1 MSTTSHAWVLKR
13 RPDGRMTEEDFDW
26 VTTEL
31 ADPGDGQVLVRT
43 IYLSLDPT
51 NRIWASDQDQYMP
64 PVGLGEVMR
73 GGTLGVVEASGHPD
87 FAPGDV
93 VQGMWGWASHT
104 LVDGGVGLT
113 KMPLAPGVPLDAY
126 MSVLG
131 ATGMTAYFGLLD
143 IGKPQEGETVVV
155 SAAAGAVGQIVGQI
169 AKIKGCRVVGTAGS
183 DEKCRHLVD
192 DLGFDAAIN
201 YKTADLDA
209 ELAAACPDGIDVYF
223 ENTGG
228 PVTDAVLKLVNLNA
242 RIPLCGLIAH
252 YNEGDNT
259 EGVAG
264 PNNYQMLLMKRV
276 LVKGFIIIDY
286 FPQFPQ
292 GIAEMAGWLAAG
304 QMKYD
309 TDIVDGLENAVSA
322 VNRLFDG
329 ANTGKLL
336 VRCSPEP
343 AIPGV

>member
-1 MSTTSHAWVLKR
+1 MSTESNAWVLKR
-13 RPDGRMTEEDFDW
+13 RPDGRMTKDDFDW
-26 VTTEL
+26 VTTTL
-31 ADPGDGQVLVRT
+31 PDPTDGQVLVRT

-64 PVGLGEVMR
+64 PVELGEVMR
-73 GGTLGVVEASGHPD
+73 GGTLGVVEASANPG
-87 FAPGDV
+87 FEPGDI
-93 VQGMWGWASHT
+93 VQGMWGWQSHH
-104 LVDGGVGLT
+104 LAENGAGLT
-113 KMPLAPGVPLDAY
+113 KMQLAPGTPLDAT
-126 MSVLG
+126 MSALG

-143 IGKPQEGETVVV
+143 IGQPQPGETVVV

-183 DEKCRHLVD
+183 DAKCAHLVD

-209 ELAAACPDGIDVYF
+209 ELSKACPDGIDVYF

-228 PVTDAVLKLVNLNA
+228 PVTEAVLKLVNLNA

-259 EGVAG
+259 SGVQG
-264 PNNYQMLLMKRV
+264 PNNYQMVLMKRV
-276 LVKGFIIIDY
+276 LIRGFIIIDY
-286 FPQFPQ
+286 FPRFGE
-292 GIAEMAGWLAAG
+292 GIAEMAKWLAEG
-304 QMKYD
+304 KIKYD
-309 TDIVDGLENAVSA
+309 TDIVDGLENAVDA

-336 VRCSPEP
+336 VRCSAEP
-343 AIPGV
+343 

>member
-1 MSTTSHAWVLKR
+1 MTTSHAWTLKR
-13 RPDGRMTEEDFDW
+13 RPDGRMSTDDFDW

-31 ADPGDGQVLVRT
+31 SAPAAGQVLVRT
-43 IYLSLDPT
+43 VYLSLDPT
-51 NRIWASDQDQYMP
+51 NRIWASSQDQYMP
-64 PVGLGEVMR
+64 PVELGEVMR
-73 GGTLGVVEASGHPD
+73 GGTIGVVEASEHAD

-93 VQGMWGWASHT
+93 VQGMWGWSSHT
-104 LVDGGVGLT
+104 LVDGGMGLT
-113 KMPLAPGVPLDAY
+113 KMPLAPGVKLDAY
-126 MSVLG
+126 MSILG

-143 IGKPQEGETVVV
+143 IGKPQAGETVVV

-183 DEKCRHLVD
+183 DEKCRHLIE
-192 DLGFDAAIN
+192 DLGFDAALN

-209 ELAAACPDGIDVYF
+209 ELATACPNGIDVYF

-228 PVTDAVLKLVNLNA
+228 PVTDAVLKRVNLNA
-242 RIPLCGLIAH
+242 RIPLCGLIAG
-252 YNEGDNT
+252 YNDGDNST
-259 EGVAG
+259 GMAG

-292 GIAEMAGWLAAG
+292 GIAEMAGWLASG
-304 QMKYD
+304 QIKYD
-309 TDIVDGLENAVSA
+309 TDIVDGLENAVDA

-343 AIPGV
+343 ATPGV

>member
-1 MSTTSHAWVLKR
+1 MPATCHAWVLKR
-13 RPDGRMTEEDFDW
+13 RPDGRLSRDDFDW
-26 VTTEL
+26 QTTEL
-31 ADPGDGQVLVRT
+31 PDPTDGQVLVRT
-43 IYLSLDPT
+43 VYLSLDPT

-64 PVGLGEVMR
+64 PVQLGEVMR
-73 GGTLGVVEASGHPD
+73 GGTLGVVEASANPD
-87 FAPGDV
+87 YAPGDV

-104 LVDGGVGLT
+104 LADNAAGLT
-113 KMPLAPGVPLDAY
+113 KLPHTPGVPLDAY

-143 IGKPQEGETVVV
+143 IGRPQAGETLVV

-169 AKIKGCRVVGTAGS
+169 GKVKGCRVVGTAGS
-183 DEKCRHLVD
+183 DAKCRHLVGN
-192 DLGFDAAIN
+192 LGFDAAIN

-228 PVTDAVLKLVNLNA
+228 PVTDAVLKRVNLNA

-252 YNEGDNT
+252 YNEGDNSR
-259 EGVAG
+259 GVPG
-264 PNNYQMLLMKRV
+264 PGNFQMLLMKRV
-276 LVKGFIIIDY
+276 LLQGFIILDY
-286 FPQFPQ
+286 FPRFPE
-292 GIAEMAGWLAAG
+292 GIAEMAGWLSDG
-304 QMKYD
+304 KIKYD
-309 TDIVDGLENAVSA
+309 TDIVEGLENAPEA

-336 VRCSPEP
+336 VQCSEP
-343 AIPGV
+343 

>member
-1 MSTTSHAWVLKR
+1 MPATCHAWVLKR
-13 RPDGRMTEEDFDW
+13 RPDGRLSRDDFDW
-26 VTTEL
+26 QTTEL
-31 ADPGDGQVLVRT
+31 PDPTDGQVLVRT
-43 IYLSLDPT
+43 VYLSLDPT

-64 PVGLGEVMR
+64 PVQLGEVMR
-73 GGTLGVVEASGHPD
+73 GGTLGVVEASANPD
-87 FAPGDV
+87 YAPGDV

-104 LVDGGVGLT
+104 LADNAAGLT
-113 KMPLAPGVPLDAY
+113 KMPHTPGVPLDAY

-143 IGKPQEGETVVV
+143 IGRPEAGETLVV

-169 AKIKGCRVVGTAGS
+169 GKIKGCRVVGTAGS
-183 DEKCRHLVD
+183 DAKCRHLVE

-228 PVTDAVLKLVNLNA
+228 PVTDAVLKRVNLNA

-252 YNEGDNT
+252 YNEGDNSQ
-259 EGVAG
+259 GVPG
-264 PNNYQMLLMKRV
+264 PGNFQMLLMKRV
-276 LVKGFIIIDY
+276 LLQGFIILDY
-286 FPQFPQ
+286 FPRFPE
-292 GIAEMAGWLAAG
+292 GIAEMAGWLSDG
-304 QMKYD
+304 KIKYD
-309 TDIVDGLENAVSA
+309 TDIIEGLENAPEA

-336 VRCSPEP
+336 VQCSEP
-343 AIPGV
+343 

>member
-1 MSTTSHAWVLKR
+1 MPATCHAWVLER
-13 RPDGRMTEEDFDW
+13 RPDGRMSRDDFDW
-26 VTTEL
+26 QTTEL
-31 ADPGDGQVLVRT
+31 PDPSDGQVLVRT
-43 IYLSLDPT
+43 VYLSLDPT
-51 NRIWASDQDQYMP
+51 NRIWASDQEQYMP
-64 PVGLGEVMR
+64 PVQLGEVMR
-73 GGTLGVVEASGHPD
+73 GGTLGVVEASANPD
-87 FAPGDV
+87 FEPGDI

-104 LVDGGVGLT
+104 LADGGAGLT
-113 KMPLAPGVPLDAY
+113 KMPHTPGVPLDAY

-143 IGKPQEGETVVV
+143 IGKPQSGETLVV

-169 AKIKGCRVVGTAGS
+169 GKIKGCRVVGTAGS
-183 DEKCRHLVD
+183 DAKCRHLVE

-228 PVTDAVLKLVNLNA
+228 PVTDAVLKRVNLNA

-252 YNEGDNT
+252 YNEGDNSQ
-259 EGVAG
+259 GVQG
-264 PNNYQMLLMKRV
+264 PNNFQMLLMKRV
-276 LVKGFIIIDY
+276 TLKGFIIIDY
-286 FPQFPQ
+286 FSRFPE
-292 GIAEMAGWLAAG
+292 GIAEMGGWLAEG
-304 QMKYD
+304 RIKYD
-309 TDIVDGLENAVSA
+309 TDIVEGLENAPEA

-336 VRCSPEP
+336 VQCSEVP
-343 AIPGV
+343 

>member
-1 MSTTSHAWVLKR
+1 MGETVSHAWVLKR
-13 RPDGRMTEEDFDW
+13 RPSGRMTRDDFDW
-26 VTTEL
+26 VESRL
-31 ADPGDGQVLVRT
+31 PEPADGQVLVRT

-51 NRIWASDQDQYMP
+51 NRIWASSQDQYMP
-64 PVGLGEVMR
+64 PVELGEIMR
-73 GGTLGVVEASGHPD
+73 GGTLGVVEASANAG
-87 FAPGDV
+87 FEKGDI
-93 VQGMWGWASHT
+93 VQGMWGWQSHC
-104 LVDGGVGLT
+104 LVDGGAGLT
-113 KMPLAPGVPLDAY
+113 KMAVPPGTPLDAL

-143 IGKPQEGETVVV
+143 IGKPQAGETVVV

-169 AKIKGCRVVGTAGS
+169 AKLKGCRVVGTAGS
-183 DEKCRHLVD
+183 DDKCAHLVN

-209 ELAAACPDGIDVYF
+209 ELAKACPDGIDVYF

-259 EGVAG
+259 EGVQG
-264 PNNYQMLLMKRV
+264 PKNYQMILMKRV
-276 LVKGFIIIDY
+276 TVQGFIIIDY
-286 FPQFPQ
+286 FPRFAE
-292 GIAEMAGWLAAG
+292 GIKEMAGWLAAG
-304 QMKYD
+304 KIKYD
-309 TDIVDGLENAVSA
+309 TDIVDGLENAAEA

-336 VRCSPEP
+336 VRCSAEP
-343 AIPGV
+343 

>member
-1 MSTTSHAWVLKR
+1 MPTTSHAWTLKR
-13 RPDGRMTEEDFDW
+13 RPDGRLGRDDFDW
-26 VTTEL
+26 HASEL
-31 ADPGDGQVLVRT
+31 PDPVDGQVLVRT
-43 IYLSLDPT
+43 VYLSLDPT

-64 PVGLGEVMR
+64 PVQLGEVMR
-73 GGTLGVVEASGHPD
+73 GGTLGVVEASANPG
-87 FAPGDV
+87 FEAGDV
-93 VQGMWGWASHT
+93 VQGMWGWASHA
-104 LVDGGVGLT
+104 LVDHGAGLSKMPQMPGVG
-113 KMPLAPGVPLDAY
+113 LDAY

-143 IGKPQEGETVVV
+143 IGKPQAGETLVV

-169 AKIKGCRVVGTAGS
+169 GKIKGCRVVGTAGS
-183 DEKCRHLVD
+183 DAKCAHLVE
-192 DLGFDAAIN
+192 DLGFDAAVN

-209 ELAAACPDGIDVYF
+209 ELAAACPNGIDVYF

-228 PVTDAVLKLVNLNA
+228 PVTDAVLKRLNLNA

-259 EGVAG
+259 QGVAG

-276 LVKGFIIIDY
+276 LLKGFIIIDY
-286 FPQFPQ
+286 LPRFAE

-304 QMKYD
+304 RIQYD
-309 TDIVDGLENAVSA
+309 TDIVEGLENAPEA

-336 VRCSPEP
+336 VKCSEP
-343 AIPGV
+343 

>member
-1 MSTTSHAWVLKR
+1 MATTSHAWVLKR
-13 RPDGRMTEEDFDW
+13 RPDGRMTGDDFAW
-26 VTTEL
+26 VTQEL
-31 ADPGDGQVLVRT
+31 PDPGDGQVLVRT
-43 IYLSLDPT
+43 VYLSLDPT

-64 PVGLGEVMR
+64 PVELGETMR
-73 GGTLGVVEASGHPD
+73 GGTLGIVEASGHPD
-87 FAPGDV
+87 FVPGDV

-104 LVDGGVGLT
+104 LADGGAGLT
-113 KMPLAPGVPLDAY
+113 KMPITPGVPLDAY
-126 MSVLG
+126 MSALG

-143 IGKPQEGETVVV
+143 IGRPQAGETVVV

-183 DEKCRHLVD
+183 DEKCRHLVE
-192 DLGFDAAIN
+192 DLGFDAAID

-228 PVTDAVLKLVNLNA
+228 PVTDAVLKLVNLHA

-259 EGVAG
+259 AGVRG
-264 PNNYQMLLMKRV
+264 PGNYQMVLMKRV
-276 LVKGFIIIDY
+276 RVQGFIIIDY

-292 GIAEMAGWLAAG
+292 GIAEMAGWLAEG
-304 QMKYD
+304 RIRYD
-309 TDIVDGLENAVSA
+309 TDIVDGLENAVTA

-343 AIPGV
+343 ELPGV

>member
-1 MSTTSHAWVLKR
+1 MAETVAHAWVLKQ
-13 RPDGRMTEEDFDW
+13 RPQGRIDRDDFDW
-26 VTTEL
+26 VETTL
-31 ADPGDGQVLVRT
+31 PAPGPDQVLVRT
-43 IYLSLDPT
+43 LYLSLDPT
-51 NRIWASDQDQYMP
+51 NRIWASDMDQYMP

-73 GGTLGVVEASGHPD
+73 GGTLGVVEASGHAG

-93 VQGMWGWASHT
+93 VQGMWGWQSHY
-104 LVDGGVGLT
+104 LAPGGAGLT
-113 KMPLAPGVPLDAY
+113 KLPRTPGVRLDAY

-143 IGKPQEGETVVV
+143 IGKPQAGETVVV

-169 AKIKGCRVVGTAGS
+169 ARLKGCRVVGTAGS
-183 DEKCRHLVD
+183 DAKCRHLTE

-209 ELAAACPDGIDVYF
+209 ELAKACPKGIDVYF

-228 PVTDAVLKLVNLNA
+228 PVTDAVFKLLNLNA

-252 YNEGDNT
+252 YNDEDTAQGT
-259 EGVAG
+259 PG
-264 PNNYQMLLMKRV
+264 PNNFQMALMKRV
-276 LVKGFIIIDY
+276 LIKGFIIIDY
-286 FPQFPQ
+286 FPRFPE

-304 QMKYD
+304 KIKYD
-309 TDIVDGLENAVSA
+309 TDIVDGLENAVDA

-343 AIPGV
+343 T

>member
-1 MSTTSHAWVLKR
+1 MPATCHAWVLKR
-13 RPDGRMTEEDFDW
+13 RPDGRLSRDDFDW
-26 VTTEL
+26 QTTEL
-31 ADPGDGQVLVRT
+31 PDPTDGQVLVRT
-43 IYLSLDPT
+43 VYLSLDPT

-64 PVGLGEVMR
+64 PVQLGEVMR
-73 GGTLGVVEASGHPD
+73 GGTLGVVEASANPD
-87 FAPGDV
+87 YATGDV

-104 LVDGGVGLT
+104 LADNAAGLT
-113 KMPLAPGVPLDAY
+113 KMPHTPGVPLDAY

-143 IGKPQEGETVVV
+143 IGRPEAGETLVV

-169 AKIKGCRVVGTAGS
+169 GKIKGCRVVGTAGS
-183 DEKCRHLVD
+183 DAKCRHLVE

-228 PVTDAVLKLVNLNA
+228 PVTDAVLKRVNLNA

-252 YNEGDNT
+252 YNEGDNSQ
-259 EGVAG
+259 GVPG
-264 PNNYQMLLMKRV
+264 PGNFQMLLMKRV
-276 LVKGFIIIDY
+276 LLQGFIILDY
-286 FPQFPQ
+286 FPRFPE
-292 GIAEMAGWLAAG
+292 GIAEMAGWLSDG
-304 QMKYD
+304 KIKYD
-309 TDIVDGLENAVSA
+309 TDIIEGLENAPEA

-336 VRCSPEP
+336 VQCSEP
-343 AIPGV
+343 

>member
-1 MSTTSHAWVLKR
+1 MPTESHAWTLKR
-13 RPDGRMTEEDFDW
+13 RPQGRLSRDDFDW
-26 VTTEL
+26 RATEL
-31 ADPGDGQVLVRT
+31 SDPQDSQVLVRT
-43 IYLSLDPT
+43 VFLSLDPT

-64 PVGLGEVMR
+64 PVQLGEVMR
-73 GGTLGVVEASGHPD
+73 GGTLGVVEASANPK
-87 FAPGDV
+87 FERGDV

-104 LVDGGVGLT
+104 LADGGAGLT
-113 KMPLAPGVPLDAY
+113 KLPPTPGVPLDAY

-143 IGKPQEGETVVV
+143 IARPRAGETLVV

-169 AKIKGCRVVGTAGS
+169 GKIKGCRVVGTAGS
-183 DEKCRHLVD
+183 DAKCRHLVE

-209 ELAAACPDGIDVYF
+209 ELAAACPDGVDIYF

-228 PVTDAVLKLVNLNA
+228 PVTDAVLKRVNLNA

-252 YNEGDNT
+252 YNDGDNS
-259 EGVAG
+259 EGVPG
-264 PNNYQMLLMKRV
+264 PHNFQMLLMKRV
-276 LVKGFIIIDY
+276 LLKGFIIIDY
-286 FPQFPQ
+286 FPRFPE
-292 GIAEMAGWLAAG
+292 GIAEMAGWLAEG
-304 QMKYD
+304 RLKYD
-309 TDIVDGLENAVSA
+309 TDIVDGLENAPEA

-336 VRCSPEP
+336 VRCSDE
-343 AIPGV
+343 A

>member
-1 MSTTSHAWVLKR
+1 MAETTSHAWKLAR
-13 RPDGRMTEEDFDW
+13 RPDGRMTKDDFDW
-26 VTTEL
+26 VEQTLPEP
-31 ADPGDGQVLVRT
+31 ADGQVLVRT

-51 NRIWASDQDQYMP
+51 NRIWASSQDQYMP
-64 PVGLGEVMR
+64 PVELGEVMR
-73 GGTLGVVEASGHPD
+73 GGTLGVVEASANDG
-87 FAPGDV
+87 FAPGDI
-93 VQGMWGWASHT
+93 VQGMWGWQSRT
-104 LVDGGVGLT
+104 LIDGGAGLT
-113 KMPLAPGVPLDAY
+113 KMQTTPGVPLDAY

-143 IGKPQEGETVVV
+143 IGEPKEGETVVV

-183 DEKCRHLVD
+183 DGKCAHLVN

-228 PVTDAVLKLVNLNA
+228 PVTEAVLKLVNLNA

-259 EGVAG
+259 EGVQG
-264 PNNYQMLLMKRV
+264 PRNYQMLLMKRV
-276 LVKGFIIIDY
+276 KVQGFIIIDY
-286 FPQFPQ
+286 FPRFME
-292 GIAEMAGWLAAG
+292 GIMEMAGWLAEG
-304 QMKYD
+304 KIKYD
-309 TDIVDGLENAVSA
+309 TDIVDGLENAVDA

-336 VRCSPEP
+336 VRVSEEP
-343 AIPGV
+343 

>member
-1 MSTTSHAWVLKR
+1 MPATCHAWALKR
-13 RPDGRMTEEDFDW
+13 RPDGRLSRDDFDW

-31 ADPGDGQVLVRT
+31 PDPAEGQVLVRT
-43 IYLSLDPT
+43 LYLSLDPT

-64 PVGLGEVMR
+64 PVQLGEVMR
-73 GGTLGVVEASGHPD
+73 GGTLGVVEASGNPG
-87 FAPGDV
+87 FEPGDV

-104 LVDGGVGLT
+104 LADKGAGLT
-113 KMPLAPGVPLDAY
+113 KMPRTPGVPLDAY

-143 IGKPQEGETVVV
+143 IGKPQAGETLVV

-169 AKIKGCRVVGTAGS
+169 GKIKGCRVVGTAGS
-183 DEKCRHLVD
+183 DAKCRHLVE

-252 YNEGDNT
+252 YNEGDNSQ
-259 EGVAG
+259 GVPG
-264 PNNYQMLLMKRV
+264 PNNFQMLLMKRV
-276 LVKGFIIIDY
+276 LLQGFIIIDY
-286 FPQFPQ
+286 FPRFPE
-292 GIAEMAGWLAAG
+292 GIAEMAGWLADG
-304 QMKYD
+304 RIKYD
-309 TDIVDGLENAVSA
+309 TDIVEGLEHAPEA

-336 VRCSPEP
+336 VQCSQP
-343 AIPGV
+343 

>member
-1 MSTTSHAWVLKR
+1 MPATCHAWVLKR
-13 RPDGRMTEEDFDW
+13 RPDGRLSRDDFDW
-26 VTTEL
+26 QTTEL
-31 ADPGDGQVLVRT
+31 PDPTDGQVLVRT
-43 IYLSLDPT
+43 VYLSLDPT

-64 PVGLGEVMR
+64 PVQLGEVMR
-73 GGTLGVVEASGHPD
+73 GGTLGVVEASANPD
-87 FAPGDV
+87 YAPGDV

-104 LVDGGVGLT
+104 LADNAAGLT
-113 KMPLAPGVPLDAY
+113 KMPHTPGVPLDSY

-143 IGKPQEGETVVV
+143 IGRPQAGETLVV

-169 AKIKGCRVVGTAGS
+169 GKVKGCRVVGTAGS
-183 DEKCRHLVD
+183 DAKCRHLVGN
-192 DLGFDAAIN
+192 LGFDAAIN

-228 PVTDAVLKLVNLNA
+228 PVTDAVLKRVNLNA

-252 YNEGDNT
+252 YNEGDNSR
-259 EGVAG
+259 GVPG
-264 PNNYQMLLMKRV
+264 PGNFQMLLMKRV
-276 LVKGFIIIDY
+276 LLQGFIILDY
-286 FPQFPQ
+286 FPRFPE
-292 GIAEMAGWLAAG
+292 GIAEMAGSLSDG
-304 QMKYD
+304 KIKYD
-309 TDIVDGLENAVSA
+309 TDIVEGLEYAPEA

-336 VRCSPEP
+336 VQCSEP
-343 AIPGV
+343 